1 LFKQA
6 LGGTRQGK
14 VVLVQHRDIDDI
26 DTGGHYT
33 IKVYESEK
41 ASHDEGEWQHKKI
54 ILKPDT
60 TSAGYEPIVLNSEE
74 AGELKVIAEMV
85 AVLG

>member
-1 LFKQA
+1 M
-6 LGGTRQGK
+6 
-14 VVLVQHRDIDDI
+14 VQHRDIDDI

-41 ASHDEGEWQHKKI
+41 AIHEDGGWQHTKI
-54 ILKPDT
+54 TLKPDT
-60 TSAGYEPIVLNSEE
+60 TSAGYKPIVLNSEE